1 MNRTR
6 TALGQTARARR
17 QLLQALPG
25 LAAVLGLAPLGMAAR
40 AQGQAA
46 AVSTPTQ
53 QAQATG
59 ATTTRQFSGKAVD
72 QATGQWLYTEQH
84 QQTYQGERWLAGRI
98 RYVSPQ
104 GQLIAE
110 KTLDFSQDRFVPL
123 TRMRQ
128 PGVAYEEA
136 ITQVTPETVTMETV
150 QDGQRKTE
158 EVRRPPVLAADSGF
172 HSFVQAHLDELVAG
186 KTVALAFGVVS
197 QRSSFR
203 FRVRKTE
210 LSTQGGQT
218 LVRLLAE
225 PDSLLRLL
233 AEPLTLVYDVQT
245 RDLVEYRGLS
255 NLVDEQTHKTP
266 KVHIRYSFG
275 R

>member
-46 AVSTPTQ
+46 AVSSPAPT
-53 QAQATG
+53 AQPSG
-59 ATTTRQFSGKAVD
+59 TTTRQFSGKAVD

-110 KTLDFSQDRFVPL
+110 KTLDFSQDPFVPL

-255 NLVDEQTHKTP
+255 NLVDEQTRKTP